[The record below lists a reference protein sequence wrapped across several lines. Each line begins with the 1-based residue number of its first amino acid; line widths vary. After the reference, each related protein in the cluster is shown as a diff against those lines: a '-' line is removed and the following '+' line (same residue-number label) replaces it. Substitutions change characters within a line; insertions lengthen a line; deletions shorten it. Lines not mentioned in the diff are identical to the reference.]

1 MDKLNTIITKLD
13 REILKFRPEEAS
25 TLDAAL
31 QETRDPKAS
40 EQLEDENNHLNS
52 HDPLEFDSRPKQDA
66 EDGDDGS
73 HTAPSPDTRQASDSR
88 FCSPVCNEVEEKG
101 EELVVKSQ
109 GSEDESCV
117 SEDSRT
123 DFVEEISEK
132 VKGKEET
139 NKEWITVG

>member
-1 MDKLNTIITKLD
+1 MIITKLD
-13 REILKFRPEEAS
+13 REILKFRAEEAS
-25 TLDAAL
+25 TVDAAL
-31 QETRDPKAS
+31 RETRDPKAS

-52 HDPLEFDSRPKQDA
+52 HDPLEFDSRPKQDV

-73 HTAPSPDTRQASDSR
+73 HTVPSPDTQPASDSR
-88 FCSPVCNEVEEKG
+88 SCSSDCNEAEEKG
-101 EELVVKSQ
+101 EELVVKRQ
-109 GSEDESCV
+109 VSEDEDCV
-117 SEDSRT
+117 SQDSQT